1 MRQYKVEIKTPEDT
15 VIDTAVTDDALKAS
29 AYMESKLADLP
40 DGYWGHMQV
49 ITEVVNRNEN
59 HNIHLR

>member
-29 AYMESKLADLP
+29 VYMESKLADLP
-40 DGYWGHMQV
+40 DGYWGHIQV
-49 ITEVVNRNEN
+49 IGGDHDDN
-59 HNIHLR
+59 

>member
-1 MRQYKVEIKTPEDT
+1 MRQYKIEIKTPEDT

-40 DGYWGHMQV
+40 DGYWGHIQV
-49 ITEVVNRNEN
+49 IGGDSHDDN
-59 HNIHLR
+59 

>member
-29 AYMESKLADLP
+29 VYMESKLADLP
-40 DGYWGHMQV
+40 DGYWGHIQV
-49 ITEVVNRNEN
+49 IGGDSHDDN
-59 HNIHLR
+59 

>member
-15 VIDTAVTDDALKAS
+15 VIDTAVTDDVLKAS

-40 DGYWGHMQV
+40 DGYWGHIQV
-49 ITEVVNRNEN
+49 IGGDSHDDN
-59 HNIHLR
+59 

>member
-1 MRQYKVEIKTPEDT
+1 MKQYKVEIKTPEDI

-40 DGYWGHMQV
+40 DGYWGHIQV
-49 ITEVVNRNEN
+49 IGGDHDDN
-59 HNIHLR
+59 